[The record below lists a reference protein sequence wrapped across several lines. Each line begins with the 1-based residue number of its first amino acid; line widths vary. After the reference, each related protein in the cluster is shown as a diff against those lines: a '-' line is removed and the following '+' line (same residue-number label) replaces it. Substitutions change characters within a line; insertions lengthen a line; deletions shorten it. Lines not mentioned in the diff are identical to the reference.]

1 VTWVHVFEE
10 DGAGREVYRPE
21 SAAIPLSRR
30 PRERV
35 EIRADGTASVYV
47 PGPDD
52 RFIERQATWVEESGE
67 VVIRSRDA
75 RLELLV
81 IEQSDTRMVIER
93 RPATDKG

>member
-1 VTWVHVFEE
+1 
-10 DGAGREVYRPE
+10 
-21 SAAIPLSRR
+21 
-30 PRERV
+30 
-35 EIRADGTASVYV
+35 V

-52 RFIERQATWVEESGE
+52 RFIEQQATWVEESGE